1 MTGCRFC
8 FMILIMMNANGV
20 SEMYGIQNHHGR
32 YYAGDPRAYYWS
44 KYAKNGREWT
54 AEAEALTFKKENKIC
69 GKVVKL
75 EI

>member
-1 MTGCRFC
+1 
-8 FMILIMMNANGV
+8 
-20 SEMYGIQNHHGR
+20 MYGIQNHHGR